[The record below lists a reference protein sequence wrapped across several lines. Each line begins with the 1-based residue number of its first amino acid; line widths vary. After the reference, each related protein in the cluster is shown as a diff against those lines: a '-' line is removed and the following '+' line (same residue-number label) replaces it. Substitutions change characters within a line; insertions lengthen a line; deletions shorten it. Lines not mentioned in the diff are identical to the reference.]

1 MAEETTS
8 QGSGV
13 QDLIAR
19 IRDQGVSAGQ
29 DEATRLIQEAQRQAA
44 RIVREAR
51 EEAAALKQETQAQ
64 LSADRAAA
72 LEALKLAARDTGP
85 ELQAAVVQAFERQVQ
100 RLVSTA
106 TLDTEFLKQLILV
119 IAGHSVKEFVKD
131 KSVRVFASNL
141 LLGDDSDPELR
152 ERAERATLALASDML
167 RDGVELVPAQN
178 VEGGVRVQV
187 VDDNLEIDLTSDAVA
202 RLLLVHM
209 LPRFRNLLSGA
220 E

>member
-1 MAEETTS
+1 MAEEVTS

-29 DEATRLIQEAQRQAA
+29 EEADRLIREAEQEAGK
-44 RIVREAR
+44 ILREAR
-51 EEAAALKQETQAQ
+51 AEAEALKRSTEEQ
-64 LSADRAAA
+64 LNADKAAA
-72 LEALKLAARDTGP
+72 LESLKLAARDTGL
-85 ELQAAVVQAFERQVQ
+85 ELQAAVIQSFERQVQ

-106 TLDTEFLKQLILV
+106 TVDIEFLKQLILV
-119 IAGHSVKEFVKD
+119 VAGHSVKEFVKD

-141 LLGDDSDPELR
+141 LLGDDSDPELQ

-167 RDGVELVPAQN
+167 REGVELVPADN

-209 LPRFRNLLSGA
+209 LPRFRNLLTGA

>member
-1 MAEETTS
+1 MAEQETNS
-8 QGSGV
+8 GSGV

-29 DEATRLIQEAQRQAA
+29 EEAERLIQEAQQQAA
-44 RIVREAR
+44 RILRDAR
-51 EEAAALKQETQAQ
+51 EETEALKQTTAAQ
-64 LSADRAAA
+64 LNADRQAA
-72 LEALKLAARDTGP
+72 LEALKLAARDAGL
-85 ELQAAVVQAFERQVQ
+85 ELQAAVVQGFERQVQ

-106 TLDTEFLKQLILV
+106 TLDIEFLKQLILV
-119 IAGHSVKEFVKD
+119 VAGHSVEEFVQD
-131 KSVRVFASNL
+131 KNVRIFASNL

-152 ERAERATLALASDML
+152 ERAGRATLALASDML
-167 RDGVELVPAQN
+167 REGIELVPAQN

-187 VDDNLEIDLTSDAVA
+187 VDDNLEIDLTSDAVS
-202 RLLLVHM
+202 RLLLVHL